1 MPEDFGSTKSL
12 ENAGI
17 LDVFQVFQT
26 ALLGRKIGHPGE
38 KEFLEVPC
46 SLAFSWMI
54 AERKNTV
61 SLRGGPYRADVAI
74 PRNNE
79 KICCAGMSKV

>member
-38 KEFLEVPC
+38 KEFLEVPF
-46 SLAFSWMI
+46 SLSAGGAGGQRALHAAIVVIALRRPVRNTGANFS
-54 AERKNTV
+54 
-61 SLRGGPYRADVAI
+61 L
-74 PRNNE
+74 
-79 KICCAGMSKV
+79 